1 MNHSVTIEDPRCR
14 GCTSCIKACPME
26 AIRVREK
33 KARILDV
40 RCVDCGICI
49 RICPHRA
56 AFAESDGFDLLRNYE
71 YSIALPEPA
80 LYGQFHNMDDIDL
93 ILNGLIDIGFSKV
106 FEVAQGAEYLS
117 AEARRR
123 IQNEEN
129 QRFPQISSSCPAVMR
144 LIQVRF
150 PKLIDHLNPMIL
162 PMEMAAI
169 MARSEAAAETGLDPS
184 QIGVFAIVPCSA
196 KVTASRESYGLEK
209 PVLDGAVAV
218 RDVYIKLLTIMKDI
232 ETVQPLTQASI
243 MGASWAYSGGESAS
257 LLGESTVAVDGIEN
271 CVRMLE
277 DIEDGRIPDARFIEL
292 SACVQGC
299 VGGCLNVENPFVA
312 RMRIRKLLRGLPV
325 SREQHVLSEEER
337 FLSLRDKT
345 HAQLSDAL
353 RMDDD
358 RAVAFEKM
366 RAAALI
372 EKQLPGLHCGSCG
385 APNCSAHAED
395 VVLGIASLEDCVFR
409 RNKKEKP
416 EG

>member
-1 MNHSVTIEDPRCR
+1 MKHSVTIEDPRCR

-56 AFAESDGFDLLRNYE
+56 AIAESDGFGLMHKFH

-93 ILNGLIDIGFSKV
+93 ILNGLQKIGFHKV
-106 FEVAQGAEYLS
+106 FEVARGAEYLS

-129 QRFPQISSSCPAVMR
+129 KRFPQISSSCPAVMR

-150 PKLIDHLNPMIL
+150 PKLVDHLNPMIL

-169 MARSEAAAETGLDPS
+169 MARREAVAETGLDPS
-184 QIGVFAIVPCSA
+184 DIGVFAIVPCSA
-196 KVTASRESYGLEK
+196 KVTAVRESDGLEQT
-209 PVLDGAVAV
+209 VLDGALAV
-218 RDVYIKLLTIMKDI
+218 RDVYIKLLSTMKQVENI
-232 ETVQPLTQASI
+232 QPVTQASI

-312 RMRIRKLLRGLPV
+312 RMRIRQLMRGLPV
-325 SREQHVLSEEER
+325 SREQFVLPEAER
-337 FLSLRDKT
+337 FLSLRNKQQA
-345 HAQLSDAL
+345 HLPGVL

-358 RAVAFEKM
+358 RTVAFEKM
-366 RAAALI
+366 RAAAMI

-385 APNCSAHAED
+385 APNCQAHAED
-395 VVLGIASLEDCVFR
+395 VVLGIAGLEDCVFLR
-409 RNKKEKP
+409 GKKEKS
-416 EG
+416 ES

>member
-56 AFAESDGFDLLRNYE
+56 AVAESDGFDLLQKFDYVV
-71 YSIALPEPA
+71 ALPEPA

-93 ILNGLIDIGFSKV
+93 ILNGLLSMGFHKV
-106 FEVAQGAEYLS
+106 FEVARGAEYLS

-123 IQNEEN
+123 IQNEEDK
-129 QRFPQISSSCPAVMR
+129 RFPQISSSCPAVMR

-162 PMEMAAI
+162 PMEMAAV
-169 MARSEAAAETGLDPS
+169 MAKREAVAETGLDPS
-184 QIGVFAIVPCSA
+184 KIGVFAVVPCSA
-196 KVTASRESYGLEK
+196 KVTAAREPDGLER
-209 PVLDGAVAV
+209 PVLDGALAV
-218 RDVYIKLLTIMKDI
+218 RDVYIKLLSIMKTI
-232 ETVQPLTQASI
+232 ETVHPLTQASI
-243 MGASWAYSGGESAS
+243 MGAGWAYSGGESAS

-299 VGGCLNVENPFVA
+299 VGGCLNVENPFVS
-312 RMRIRKLLRGLPV
+312 RMRIRKLMRGLPV
-325 SREQHVLSEEER
+325 SREHFVLTEEER
-337 FLSLRDKT
+337 FLSLRDKEQ
-345 HAQLSDAL
+345 ARLSDAL

-358 RAVAFEKM
+358 RTVALEKM
-366 RAAALI
+366 RAAAMI
-372 EKQLPGLHCGSCG
+372 ENQLPGLHCGSCG
-385 APNCSAHAED
+385 APNCRAHAED
-395 VVLGIASLEDCVFR
+395 VVMGIANLEDCVFR
-409 RNKKEKP
+409 RKREK
-416 EG
+416 

>member
-1 MNHSVTIEDPRCR
+1 
-14 GCTSCIKACPME
+14 ME

-33 KARILDV
+33 KACILDV

-56 AFAESDGFDLLRNYE
+56 AIAESDGFSLLRKFQ

-93 ILNGLIDIGFSKV
+93 ILNGLQKIGFHKV
-106 FEVAQGAEYLS
+106 FEVARGAEYLS

-123 IQNEEN
+123 IQNEEIN
-129 QRFPQISSSCPAVMR
+129 RFPQISSSCPAVMR

-150 PKLIDHLNPMIL
+150 PKLIEHLNPMIL

-169 MARSEAAAETGLDPS
+169 MARREAAAETGLDPS

-196 KVTASRESYGLEK
+196 KVTAARESDGLEQT
-209 PVLDGAVAV
+209 VLDGALAI
-218 RDVYIKLLTIMKDI
+218 RDVYIKLLSTMKTI
-232 ETVQPLTQASI
+232 EVVQPVTQASI

-312 RMRIRKLLRGLPV
+312 RMRIRKLMRGLPV
-325 SREQHVLSEEER
+325 SRQQYVLSEEER
-337 FLSLRDKT
+337 FLSLRDKKQT
-345 HAQLSDAL
+345 HLPSAL
-353 RMDDD
+353 RMDDN
-358 RAVAFEKM
+358 RVVAFEKM
-366 RAAALI
+366 RAAAMI

-385 APNCSAHAED
+385 APNCRAHAED
-395 VVLGIASLEDCVFR
+395 VVLGIAGLEDCVFR
-409 RNKKEKP
+409 RNRREKS
-416 EG
+416 ES